1 MAKRIIPSPASHST
15 VCDVPGLA
23 DGLAIS
29 SLDWALRSPAVIDQS
44 LAPPGAP
51 FAVVM
56 SPCDHTDCKAR
67 RQAIVTEDEPA
78 DAFTDLIAPEF
89 LSTLTNEDRRC
100 LHVQVM
106 PTARLAIDQVSEG
119 VARTV
124 EPGLEDVAR
133 VSSPELR
140 ADVMLALGWL
150 VATCGCLRALM
161 NSLPDDSLPGIY
173 VRAGAELQ
181 TPGQRAETEQA
192 EQRRRQLSQDWSVH
206 LKAKAEARRRPPI
219 GDLFGMF
226 DASTATTAKPA
237 AQPAP

>member
-1 MAKRIIPSPASHST
+1 MAKRITPSRASHST
-15 VCDVPGLA
+15 VCDVHGLA
-23 DGLAIS
+23 DGLATS
-29 SLDWALRSPAVIDQS
+29 SLDWAMPSPAVIDQN

-56 SPCDHTDCKAR
+56 PPCAEPGCKIR
-67 RQAIVTEDEPA
+67 RQAAVTEHEPA
-78 DAFTDLIAPEF
+78 DYFSDLIAPACW
-89 LSTLTNEDRRC
+89 STLTDEDRHC
-100 LHVQVM
+100 LHVQAI
-106 PTARLAIDQVSEG
+106 PTARLAIDRVSEG
-119 VARTV
+119 LARSV

-173 VRAGAELQ
+173 VRAGAELR
-181 TPGQRAETEQA
+181 TPDQRAETEQA

-206 LKAKAEARRRPPI
+206 LKAKAAARRRPPI
-219 GDLFGMF
+219 GDLFGVF
-226 DASTATTAKPA
+226 GASTAATA